1 MNLLSPE
8 KLLILAKTY
17 PTLSTKY
24 GETVCTAAIRENGS
38 WVRLYPVP
46 FRRLGEQQQYKK
58 FDWLECRIEKNTKDR
73 RPESFRPVC
82 NTELAAKAHL
92 GTADEWAE
100 RRRLVLHQSKVYDRL
115 EDLIIGAKSNTMSLA
130 TFRPTQIL
138 DFVCEEEDAREW
150 DSVKL
155 MAMRKQVEQLSLIE
169 DNSWRETFRV
179 IPKLPYKFSY
189 RFTDATGRESKLQIL
204 DWEIGALYWNCL
216 RGERDRDEA
225 KAIAK
230 VRQKYLGEFLKKDL
244 HFFLGTTLQFHS
256 IAPNPWLVI
265 GVFPIPHQSQLQ
277 LL

>member
-1 MNLLSPE
+1 MNSLAPE
-8 KLLILAKTY
+8 RLLILAKTY

-24 GETVCTAAIRENGS
+24 GETVCTAAIREDGT

-82 NTELAAKAHL
+82 NTELAAIAHL
-92 GTADEWAE
+92 DTSNDWAK
-100 RRRLVLHQSKVYDRL
+100 RRHIVLQQSKVYDRL
-115 EDLIIGAKSNTMSLA
+115 EDLIIGAKNNTMSLA

-138 DFVCEEEDAREW
+138 DFVYEEEDAREW

-189 RFTDATGRESKLQIL
+189 RFSDASGRESKLQIL

-216 RGERDRDEA
+216 RGEQNKDEA

-230 VRQKYLGEFLKKDL
+230 VKQKYYGDFLKKDL

-265 GVFPIPHQSQLQ
+265 GVFPIPYQGQLQ

>member
-138 DFVCEEEDAREW
+138 DFVCEEEDARE
-150 DSVKL
+150 
-155 MAMRKQVEQLSLIE
+155 
-169 DNSWRETFRV
+169 
-179 IPKLPYKFSY
+179 PPLPGKMSP
-189 RFTDATGRESKLQIL
+189 L
-204 DWEIGALYWNCL
+204 
-216 RGERDRDEA
+216 
-225 KAIAK
+225 
-230 VRQKYLGEFLKKDL
+230 
-244 HFFLGTTLQFHS
+244 S
-256 IAPNPWLVI
+256 IANP
-265 GVFPIPHQSQLQ
+265 GA
-277 LL
+277 